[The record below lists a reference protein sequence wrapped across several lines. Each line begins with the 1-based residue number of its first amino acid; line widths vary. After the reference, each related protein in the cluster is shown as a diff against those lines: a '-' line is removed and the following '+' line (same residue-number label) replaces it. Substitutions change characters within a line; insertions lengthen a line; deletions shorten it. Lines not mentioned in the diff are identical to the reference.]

1 MVNHKGE
8 GLGSGR
14 KRGKRER
21 TEGKNESNSFL
32 YQRAVL
38 NKDCDLVRPHQV
50 N

>member
-8 GLGSGR
+8 GDGGERKSGGE
-14 KRGKRER
+14 RGQREQTR
-21 TEGKNESNSFL
+21 ATHF
-32 YQRAVL
+32 YQRAIL

>member
-8 GLGSGR
+8 GDGSER
-14 KRGKRER
+14 KEGGERDRER
-21 TEGKNESNSFL
+21 ERETHF
-32 YQRAVL
+32 YQRAIL